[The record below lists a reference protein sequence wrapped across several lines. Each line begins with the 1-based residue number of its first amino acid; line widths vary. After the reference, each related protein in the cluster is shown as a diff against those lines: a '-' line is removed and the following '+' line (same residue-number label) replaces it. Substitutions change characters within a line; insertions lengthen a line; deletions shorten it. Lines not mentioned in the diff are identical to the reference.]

1 METSGHFSI
10 IFHVLCFDIGFY
22 EQLRKKKNHDDKA
35 KENERIPQHKILSID
50 CFNIDILV
58 LSS

>member
-1 METSGHFSI
+1 MNN
-10 IFHVLCFDIGFY
+10 Y
-22 EQLRKKKNHDDKA
+22 EKKNHDDKA